1 MFDFLDPTFLTTRVM
16 PYLDRGLMMSLQLI
30 VPASLIGGFIG
41 VVMGVM
47 RVFGTPWMRRGTDAV
62 VAVIRGVPL
71 TVQLMILYFGLPS
84 LPGVKIYLSP
94 YAAALI
100 GFIVCTA
107 SYQSEYVRGALL
119 SIRQGQIKAAQALG
133 MTRWQTIWSV
143 IVPQAV
149 RRALPGCGNEII
161 YLIKYSSLA
170 YIVTCIEL
178 TGEAKVLVSRTFR
191 PTEVYLVAAC
201 YYLVMVS
208 AATWP
213 FPDSARKNSGAAT
226 LRRFPPSFAAH
237 ATARLAP
244 ARFTTARS
252 RMSGSLRPEAPAAL
266 RQRSTPAM
274 LLKRDAS
281 RATMVPCGETRRQL
295 LPPRRMTS
303 LDRIRNFCII
313 AHIDHGKSTLADRIL
328 EYTGLVSA
336 REARDQ
342 YLDKMDLGADRAHS
356 LHRQGRHR
364 VRAEPHR
371 HPRPRG
377 LRL

>member
-1 MFDFLDPTFLTTRVM
+1 MQWLDPDFIFQTVL
-16 PYLDRGLMMSLQLI
+16 PALNRGLVMSIALI
-30 VPASLIGGFIG
+30 VPSATIGFVLG
-41 VVMGVM
+41 VLTGVA
-47 RVFGTPWMRRGTDAV
+47 RVFGPKWLRSLGNGFTT
-62 VAVIRGVPL
+62 IFRGVPL
-71 TVQLMILYFGLPS
+71 VVQLMILYFGLPS

-208 AATWP
+208 AATW
-213 FPDSARKNSGAAT
+213 
-226 LRRFPPSFAAH
+226 LL
-237 ATARLAP
+237 ARL
-244 ARFTTARS
+244 
-252 RMSGSLRPEAPAAL
+252 E
-266 RQRSTPAM
+266 
-274 LLKRDAS
+274 K
-281 RATMVPCGETRRQL
+281 
-295 LPPRRMTS
+295 
-303 LDRIRNFCII
+303 
-313 AHIDHGKSTLADRIL
+313 KLAIPGFG
-328 EYTGLVSA
+328 T
-336 REARDQ
+336 Q
-342 YLDKMDLGADRAHS
+342 K
-356 LHRQGRHR
+356 
-364 VRAEPHR
+364 
-371 HPRPRG
+371 
-377 LRL
+377 